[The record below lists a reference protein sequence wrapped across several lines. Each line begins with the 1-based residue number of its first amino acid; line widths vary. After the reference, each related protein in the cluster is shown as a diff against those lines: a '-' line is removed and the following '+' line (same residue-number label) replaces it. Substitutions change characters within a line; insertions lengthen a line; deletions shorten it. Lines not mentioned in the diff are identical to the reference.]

1 VIRRGWRLVPLPQ
14 EIAAFDGE
22 GARRYGGRW
31 NSAGV
36 PMVYAS
42 EHESLAVLEVR
53 VHIAMSGVYKSFSFD
68 FDEGLMRTLPV
79 QQLPKDWQREPPPVS
94 LQRLGDQWVKAGTP
108 IFPRLIST
116 QPPTSHWIG
125 ASFTDPGWVSRRRE
139 TAPRSSRKDPGA
151 KRPCAGSLS
160 GLRRFGPAGVSRR
173 GPCLCG

>member
-1 VIRRGWRLVPLPQ
+1 MPLPQ

-94 LQRLGDQWVKAGTP
+94 LQRLGDQWVKAGDSVILAVP
-108 IFPRLIST
+108 SAIVPNELNLLLNPRHPDFSKIDIHT
-116 QPPTSHWIG
+116 
-125 ASFTDPGWVSRRRE
+125 ATDLTLDRR
-139 TAPRSSRKDPGA
+139 
-151 KRPCAGSLS
+151 L
-160 GLRRFGPAGVSRR
+160 FH
-173 GPCLCG
+173 

>member
-1 VIRRGWRLVPLPQ
+1 MIRRGWRLVPLPQ

-94 LQRLGDQWVKAGTP
+94 LQRLGDQWVKAGDSVILAVP
-108 IFPRLIST
+108 SAIVPNELNLLLNPRHPDFSKIDIHT
-116 QPPTSHWIG
+116 
-125 ASFTDPGWVSRRRE
+125 ATDLTLDRR
-139 TAPRSSRKDPGA
+139 
-151 KRPCAGSLS
+151 L
-160 GLRRFGPAGVSRR
+160 FH
-173 GPCLCG
+173 

>member
-94 LQRLGDQWVKAGTP
+94 LQRLGDQWVKAGDSVILAVP
-108 IFPRLIST
+108 SAIVPNELNLLLNPRHPDFSKIDIHT
-116 QPPTSHWIG
+116 
-125 ASFTDPGWVSRRRE
+125 ATDLTLDRR
-139 TAPRSSRKDPGA
+139 
-151 KRPCAGSLS
+151 L
-160 GLRRFGPAGVSRR
+160 FH
-173 GPCLCG
+173 

>member
-94 LQRLGDQWVKAGTP
+94 LQRLGDQWVKAGDSLILAVP
-108 IFPRLIST
+108 SAIVPNELNLLLNPRHPDFSKIDIHT
-116 QPPTSHWIG
+116 
-125 ASFTDPGWVSRRRE
+125 ATDLTLDRR
-139 TAPRSSRKDPGA
+139 
-151 KRPCAGSLS
+151 L
-160 GLRRFGPAGVSRR
+160 FH
-173 GPCLCG
+173 

>member
-1 VIRRGWRLVPLPQ
+1 MT
-14 EIAAFDGE
+14 AFDGE

-53 VHIAMSGVYKSFSFD
+53 VHIAMSGVYKSFAFD

-94 LQRLGDQWVKAGTP
+94 LQRLGDQWVKAGDSVILAVP
-108 IFPRLIST
+108 SAIVPNELNLLINPRHPDFSKIDIHT
-116 QPPTSHWIG
+116 
-125 ASFTDPGWVSRRRE
+125 ATDLTLDRR
-139 TAPRSSRKDPGA
+139 
-151 KRPCAGSLS
+151 L
-160 GLRRFGPAGVSRR
+160 FH
-173 GPCLCG
+173 

>member
-1 VIRRGWRLVPLPQ
+1 MPLPQ

-94 LQRLGDQWVKAGTP
+94 LQRLGDQWVKAGDSLILAVP
-108 IFPRLIST
+108 SAIVPNELNLLLNPRHPDFSKIDIHT
-116 QPPTSHWIG
+116 
-125 ASFTDPGWVSRRRE
+125 ATDLTLDRR
-139 TAPRSSRKDPGA
+139 
-151 KRPCAGSLS
+151 L
-160 GLRRFGPAGVSRR
+160 FH
-173 GPCLCG
+173 

>member
-1 VIRRGWRLVPLPQ
+1 MIRRGWRLVPLPQ

-94 LQRLGDQWVKAGTP
+94 LQRLGDQWVKAGDSLILAVP
-108 IFPRLIST
+108 SAIVPNELNLLLNPRHPDFSKIDIHT
-116 QPPTSHWIG
+116 
-125 ASFTDPGWVSRRRE
+125 ATDLTLDRR
-139 TAPRSSRKDPGA
+139 
-151 KRPCAGSLS
+151 L
-160 GLRRFGPAGVSRR
+160 FH
-173 GPCLCG
+173 

>member
-1 VIRRGWRLVPLPQ
+1 MIRRGWRLVSLPQ

-94 LQRLGDQWVKAGTP
+94 LQRLGDQWVKAGDSLILAVP
-108 IFPRLIST
+108 SAIVPNELNLLLNPRH
-116 QPPTSHWIG
+116 PD
-125 ASFTDPGWVSRRRE
+125 FTKIDIHTATDLTLDRR
-139 TAPRSSRKDPGA
+139 
-151 KRPCAGSLS
+151 L
-160 GLRRFGPAGVSRR
+160 FH
-173 GPCLCG
+173 

>member
-1 VIRRGWRLVPLPQ
+1 MIRRGWRLVPLPQ

-68 FDEGLMRTLPV
+68 FDEGLMRTLLV
-79 QQLPKDWQREPPPVS
+79 QQLPKDWQHEPPPVS
-94 LQRLGDQWVKAGTP
+94 LQRLGDQWVKAGDSVILAVP
-108 IFPRLIST
+108 SAIVPNELNLLINPRHPDFSKIDIHT
-116 QPPTSHWIG
+116 
-125 ASFTDPGWVSRRRE
+125 ATDLTLDRR
-139 TAPRSSRKDPGA
+139 
-151 KRPCAGSLS
+151 L
-160 GLRRFGPAGVSRR
+160 FH
-173 GPCLCG
+173 

>member
-1 VIRRGWRLVPLPQ
+1 MIRRGWRLVPLPQ

-42 EHESLAVLEVR
+42 EHESHAVLEVR

-94 LQRLGDQWVKAGTP
+94 LQRLGDQWVKAGDSLILAVP
-108 IFPRLIST
+108 SAIVPNELNLLLNPRH
-116 QPPTSHWIG
+116 PD
-125 ASFTDPGWVSRRRE
+125 FTKIDIHTATDLTLDRR
-139 TAPRSSRKDPGA
+139 
-151 KRPCAGSLS
+151 L
-160 GLRRFGPAGVSRR
+160 FH
-173 GPCLCG
+173 

>member
-1 VIRRGWRLVPLPQ
+1 MIRRGWRLVPLPQ

-94 LQRLGDQWVKAGTP
+94 LQRLGDQWVKAGDSLILAVP
-108 IFPRLIST
+108 SAIVPNELNLLLNPRH
-116 QPPTSHWIG
+116 PD
-125 ASFTDPGWVSRRRE
+125 FTKIDIHTATDLTLDRR
-139 TAPRSSRKDPGA
+139 
-151 KRPCAGSLS
+151 L
-160 GLRRFGPAGVSRR
+160 FH
-173 GPCLCG
+173 

>member
-1 VIRRGWRLVPLPQ
+1 MIRRGWRLVPLPQ

-94 LQRLGDQWVKAGTP
+94 LQRLGDQWVKEGDSLILAVP
-108 IFPRLIST
+108 SAIVPNELNLLLNPRHPDFSKIDIHT
-116 QPPTSHWIG
+116 
-125 ASFTDPGWVSRRRE
+125 ATDLTLDRR
-139 TAPRSSRKDPGA
+139 
-151 KRPCAGSLS
+151 L
-160 GLRRFGPAGVSRR
+160 FH
-173 GPCLCG
+173 